1 MYRLTLEKLRILSA
15 TKTFDRA
22 DVQTEMKEFKA
33 RVLMST
39 DESVRLQQ
47 PLSIKVWTDLSET
60 LCACQQ
66 MFPLPR
72 YSLHNRCWAL
82 LNQCSEFR
90 PQ

>member
-60 LCACQQ
+60 IWHASRC
-66 MFPLPR
+66 FPYPATH
-72 YSLHNRCWAL
+72 YTIVAGRC
-82 LNQCSEFR
+82 
-90 PQ
+90 

>member
-1 MYRLTLEKLRILSA
+1 MYRLTLKKLRILSA

-39 DESVRLQQ
+39 DESVRLEQ

-66 MFPLPR
+66 MFPLPLLLTTQ
-72 YSLHNRCWAL
+72 SLLGVAK
-82 LNQCSEFR
+82 SVFR
-90 PQ
+90 I